1 MYKKIERYQDRIFII
16 SLLTMV
22 MIVAL
27 VFKKPVNNKVQDD
40 RSFSSVEYNSSQS
53 GIAKSSKL

>member
-1 MYKKIERYQDRIFII
+1 MYKKIEQYQDRIFII

-27 VFKKPVNNKVQDD
+27 VFKKPVTSKLQED
-40 RSFSSVEYNSSQS
+40 RSFSSVEYNNSES
-53 GIAKSSKL
+53 GISKSSKL